1 MPRILACILITLA
14 AVSALTAQESVLK
27 FIEGRT
33 FLKGEF
39 SAGEKSV
46 SVHVL
51 LDLASAE
58 PLKLHARTAQLLELS
73 EGDSVRFLTRGHELF
88 SAVPVLE
95 EIKPLERLTRDLARE
110 LEEVP
115 VVAIVGAAAFGT
127 QVIDLDPRQR
137 TLRLSAGPSA
147 ALPTA
152 AAIAEG
158 SAPQLGERVEI
169 PFGSGSLPRF
179 PVRLVRGENTVT
191 GFACLDTAN
200 YHLRVDA
207 AWLQRAGKAGDA
219 ATALMFGP
227 WDLIRC
233 TAQRIS
239 DEAPAAD
246 GTPLLLGNAFLE
258 SFRIRLDMG
267 RRVVQLEC
275 IEPLPDRS
283 AAIEAFRAMRAG
295 DLPALARWLE
305 ANAEHELRLEV
316 ATAHCEGLLRGRP
329 LPEAAVLMAA
339 LRAKSASERPA
350 RKSRE
355 LLEMLARW
363 KEQQPEI
370 HALLFRPVL
379 ELAVEC
385 AGEDEDGT
393 AVHKARSE
401 IGALLLDEGDLEG
414 AWRQLLAASL
424 GMPRDGT
431 LNERLGRLYER
442 MGKRERAFSRFLQA
456 AITVEGGPGGLA
468 GLGRLR
474 RAEGGAPF
482 NVNELER
489 MLEGRAPIFE
499 PASVH
504 RPAAPSSRRVLVE
517 LFTGAHCKPCAAAD
531 LAFEGLT
538 HHFAGGE
545 ATCIQHH
552 LHVPKPDP
560 LTHHAALVRAEAL
573 AVAGTPTLLLDGR
586 IAVPMGG
593 PQADAGKRF
602 REAVAAIEKRLSE
615 PTPWRLDI
623 SATLEARAL
632 KTHVTVS
639 GPADASAKLRLFVC
653 ERSMIMPGASGIVF
667 HRVVSRAEM
676 EADGVAIKTGAVPF
690 QRSFLV
696 RLADIDAANASH
708 QDEVEDASGAPF
720 PLRAGPLD
728 PGEIIVVAFLEA
740 EDTVVQSARF
750 ELAPREVPA
759 ERQR

>member
-1 MPRILACILITLA
+1 M
-14 AVSALTAQESVLK
+14 SALTAQESVLK

-33 FLKGEF
+33 FLKGEL
-39 SAGEKSV
+39 ATGEKSV

-51 LDLASAE
+51 LDLSSAE
-58 PLKLHARTAQLLELS
+58 PLKLHARTAELLELA
-73 EGDSVRFLTRGHELF
+73 EGDSVRFLARGHELF

-95 EIKPLERLTRDLARE
+95 EIKSLELLTRDLARE

-115 VVAIVGAAAFGT
+115 VVAVVGAAAFGSR
-127 QVIDLDPRQR
+127 VIDIDPRQR

-147 ALPTA
+147 ALPTT
-152 AAIAEG
+152 AAIVEG

-169 PFGSGSLPRF
+169 PFGSGAAPRF
-179 PVRLVRGENTVT
+179 PVRLVRGESSVA
-191 GFACLDTAN
+191 GLASLDTAN

-207 AWLQRAGKAGDA
+207 AWLQRVGEGQA
-219 ATALMFGP
+219 ALMFGP
-227 WDLIRC
+227 WDLLRC
-233 TAQRIS
+233 TAQRLC
-239 DEAPAAD
+239 DEAPSAD

-258 SFRIRLDMG
+258 SFRLRLDMG
-267 RRVVQLEC
+267 RRVLQLEC

-283 AAIEAFRAMRAG
+283 AAAEAFRALRAR
-295 DLPALARWLE
+295 DIPALARWLE
-305 ANAEHELRLEV
+305 SHAEHELRLEV
-316 ATAHCEGLLRGRP
+316 ASAHFEGLLSRRP
-329 LPEAAVLMAA
+329 LPEASVLIAA
-339 LRAKSASERPA
+339 LRTQSAADRPA
-350 RKSRE
+350 RKSRA
-355 LLEMLARW
+355 LLETLARW
-363 KEQQPEI
+363 KVEQPE
-370 HALLFRPVL
+370 AYARLLRPVL
-379 ELAVEC
+379 DLAVES

-401 IGALLLDEGDLEG
+401 IGAILLEEGDLEG

-424 GMPRDGT
+424 GMPRDGKV
-431 LNERLGRLYER
+431 NERLGLLYER

-456 AITVEGGPGGLA
+456 AITVEGGPAGLE

-560 LTHHAALVRAEAL
+560 LTHPAALARAEAL
-573 AVAGTPTLLLDGR
+573 GVAGTPTLLLDGR
-586 IAVPMGG
+586 VAVPMGG
-593 PQADAGKRF
+593 QKGDAGKRF
-602 REAVAAIEKRLSE
+602 REAVAAIEKRLAE
-615 PTPWRLDI
+615 ETPWRLEFG
-623 SATLEARAL
+623 ATLEAREL
-632 KTHVTVS
+632 KAHVSVS
-639 GPADASAKLRLFVC
+639 GPAGKGATLRLFLC
-653 ERSMIMPGASGIVF
+653 ERSMLMPGASGIVF
-667 HRVVSRAEM
+667 HRLVSRAEI
-676 EADGVAIKTGAVPF
+676 ASGGVLLKLDAAPF
-690 QRSFLV
+690 KRSFSV
-696 RLADIDAANASH
+696 RLSDVDAANASH
-708 QDEVEDASGAPF
+708 LDEVEWASGASF
-720 PLRAGPLD
+720 PLRAGPVD

-740 EDTVVQSARF
+740 EGEVVQSARF
-750 ELAPREVPA
+750 ELAPRELPA
-759 ERQR
+759 ERKR